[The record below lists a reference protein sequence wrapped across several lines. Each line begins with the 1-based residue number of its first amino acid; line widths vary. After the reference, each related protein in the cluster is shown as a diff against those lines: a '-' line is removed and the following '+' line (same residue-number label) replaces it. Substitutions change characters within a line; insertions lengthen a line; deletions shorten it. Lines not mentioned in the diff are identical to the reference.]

1 MVGWGSH
8 QSHNGTIFK
17 TRPPRRFPA
26 KVFPI
31 KEVQNV
37 IGRGCPVVLPQL
49 HCLTFSERQLPFG
62 AARLYR
68 KHVLEGTRAGTR
80 ESIAGLR
87 GKDFLC
93 FPLGAACTFFF
104 FFFCVIHMV
113 KNQRLAEEAQPP
125 GPFRTANAEEP
136 GRPQESRVAE
146 EPREAGEPGR
156 TRGHRTPKKPG
167 KPWDP
172 RRAENHSSSL
182 RSRVVLGRLE

>member
-1 MVGWGSH
+1 MGVSPIAQRDNFQDKTPEEVPCQGFPHKGSPERDRKRLSGCASTTALPNFLRASASFWGC
-8 QSHNGTIFK
+8 K
-17 TRPPRRFPA
+17 TLQEACTRGDPGRNPRKYRRTSRERFPL
-26 KVFPI
+26 
-31 KEVQNV
+31 
-37 IGRGCPVVLPQL
+37 LPTRSGL
-49 HCLTFSERQLPFG
+49 H
-62 AARLYR
+62 
-68 KHVLEGTRAGTR
+68 
-80 ESIAGLR
+80 
-87 GKDFLC
+87 
-93 FPLGAACTFFF
+93 FFF